1 MELQAVESNL
11 TVTGVRTAVDSGVS
25 RVKLQNE
32 EGSRL
37 PHLLHFIEAEVSSSP
52 EKKAVLGNKMTVG
65 ASGEFVC
72 CVTPSPAK
80 GSSQINKMFGTVVV
94 GVGIAGLA
102 RIRDLMNPM
111 PSSPS
116 EHLKLFGFVSR
127 RSFGNINEA
136 KQISLEDALRSKE
149 IHAAFISTEN
159 RSHEETIRM
168 FLEAGKHVLVEY
180 PMALSAKAA
189 HELWEMAQQKD
200 KVLHVEHIELL
211 TEEYKQLKKEVAGK
225 DLVKGTLH
233 FTGSV
238 LDESKTG
245 FPAFSG
251 IARLT
256 WLIDL
261 FGDLTVTS
269 ATREK
274 HKDKSYSRMT
284 VHFQTANKKP
294 LTWIEERGP
303 GMRREKK
310 INFCFTSGC
319 LENFPQAPRS
329 AVGLFMQ
336 DQNLFAK
343 KLLGQVSKEE
353 LAAEK
358 WRILRCLDL
367 AEVIQQHCEQPEKIC
382 S

>member
-1 MELQAVESNL
+1 ME
-11 TVTGVRTAVDSGVS
+11 
-25 RVKLQNE
+25 
-32 EGSRL
+32 
-37 PHLLHFIEAEVSSSP
+37 I
-52 EKKAVLGNKMTVG
+52 
-65 ASGEFVC
+65 
-72 CVTPSPAK
+72 
-80 GSSQINKMFGTVVV
+80 KMFGTVVV

-136 KQISLEDALRSKE
+136 KQISLEDALRNKD

-189 HELWEMAQQKD
+189 HDLWEMAEQKG

-238 LDESKTG
+238 LDENKSG

-274 HKDKSYSRMT
+274 QKDKNYSRMT
-284 VHFQTANKKP
+284 VHFQT
-294 LTWIEERGP
+294 P
-303 GMRREKK
+303 GSSSSADL
-310 INFCFTSGC
+310 FGC
-319 LENFPQAPRS
+319 LENFPEAPRS
-329 AVGLFMQ
+329 SVGLFMQ

-367 AEVIQQHCEQPEKIC
+367 AEVIQQYCEEPEKIY

>member
-1 MELQAVESNL
+1 MFHAAF
-11 TVTGVRTAVDSGVS
+11 GG
-25 RVKLQNE
+25 KK
-32 EGSRL
+32 
-37 PHLLHFIEAEVSSSP
+37 SS
-52 EKKAVLGNKMTVG
+52 
-65 ASGEFVC
+65 
-72 CVTPSPAK
+72 
-80 GSSQINKMFGTVVV
+80 KMFGTVVV

-116 EHLKLFGFVSR
+116 EHLKLLGFVSR

-149 IHAAFISTEN
+149 VHAAFISTEN

-189 HELWEMAQQKD
+189 HELWEMAEQKD

-238 LDESKTG
+238 LDENKSG

-274 HKDKSYSRMT
+274 QKDKNYSRMT

-319 LENFPQAPRS
+319 LENFPEAPRS
-329 AVGLFMQ
+329 SVGLFMQ

-367 AEVIQQHCEQPEKIC
+367 AEVIQQYCEEPEKIY

>member
-1 MELQAVESNL
+1 
-11 TVTGVRTAVDSGVS
+11 
-25 RVKLQNE
+25 
-32 EGSRL
+32 
-37 PHLLHFIEAEVSSSP
+37 
-52 EKKAVLGNKMTVG
+52 
-65 ASGEFVC
+65 
-72 CVTPSPAK
+72 
-80 GSSQINKMFGTVVV
+80 QINKMFGTVVV
-94 GVGIAGLA
+94 GLGIAGLA

-116 EHLKLFGFVSR
+116 EHLKLYGFVSR
-127 RSFGNINEA
+127 RNLGKINEV
-136 KQISLEDALRSKE
+136 KQISLEDALRSKD

-159 RSHEETIRM
+159 ISHEETIRT

-189 HELWEMAQQKD
+189 HELWEMAERKD
-200 KVLHVEHIELL
+200 KILHVEHIELL

-233 FTGSV
+233 FTGHV
-238 LDESKTG
+238 LDEKQAG

-256 WLIDL
+256 WLVDL

-269 ATREK
+269 ATREEQK
-274 HKDKSYSRMT
+274 EKNYSKMT
-284 VHFQTANKKP
+284 AHFQTANKKP

-319 LENFPQAPRS
+319 LEELPQAPRS

-367 AEVIQQHCEQPEKIC
+367 AEEIQQHCEHTERMG

>member
-1 MELQAVESNL
+1 Q
-11 TVTGVRTAVDSGVS
+11 
-25 RVKLQNE
+25 
-32 EGSRL
+32 
-37 PHLLHFIEAEVSSSP
+37 I
-52 EKKAVLGNKMTVG
+52 KM
-65 ASGEFVC
+65 
-72 CVTPSPAK
+72 
-80 GSSQINKMFGTVVV
+80 MFGTVVV
-94 GVGIAGLA
+94 GLGIAGLA
-102 RIRDLMNPM
+102 RIRDLMSPM

-127 RSFGNINEA
+127 RNLGKINEA
-136 KQISLEDALRSKE
+136 KQISLEDALRSKD

-159 RSHEETIRM
+159 RSHEETIRT

-189 HELWEMAQQKD
+189 HDLWEMAERKD

-233 FTGSV
+233 FTGHV
-238 LDESKTG
+238 LDEKQSG

-256 WLIDL
+256 WLVDL

-269 ATREK
+269 ATREEQK
-274 HKDKSYSRMT
+274 EKNYSRMT

-319 LENFPQAPRS
+319 LEDFPQAPRS

-353 LAAEK
+353 LTAEK

-367 AEVIQQHCEQPEKIC
+367 AEEIQQHCERPEKIC